1 MSHTCTHAIVHC
13 MDFRLNPSI
22 QNYLLDH
29 DLVNTTDIISVAG
42 AVKDINESENGFV
55 EGQIE
60 LSVRLHQISTLLL
73 LNHTDCGAYGG
84 SDKFETKDEEKEFH
98 LGELRK
104 AQAKLKTKYPNLEI
118 LILLGDTVS
127 RDQTNI
133 GIVE

>member
-1 MSHTCTHAIVHC
+1 